1 MEAKLSRTDESY
13 AGELWS
19 ADFSGASPVAS
30 ALGIRL
36 GATPRGQSIATAA
49 DGIDRWP
56 ARSSLAGRLQR

>member
-1 MEAKLSRTDESY
+1 MEAKLSRTDESC

-36 GATPRGQSIATAA
+36 GATPRGQSIA
-49 DGIDRWP
+49 R
-56 ARSSLAGRLQR
+56 